1 MSDVAAAETGV
12 RRRRPAIA
20 IRAPRSSSTGSLPRW
35 SSANIALA
43 WTFKTWSDYPW
54 TQSVTNTHKTIGI
67 TVLGLALMRLLWRIG
82 HRPPPFSPAIPRWQ
96 VSAARTGHAALYFI
110 ILAMPLSGWIYDSAW
125 EYAADVP
132 IDVFGL
138 FEMPRIAWVADM
150 APEPKKALDVV
161 AGKVHVVAEL
171 PAVLPARGASHRR
184 IQAPMVRPRADA
196 PAHDVPRRRPEMMA
210 IRASRVGAGLLLLGL
225 LAPAAASAA
234 NLGAVLSYEKTAHGI
249 AGRTAAAEFAVEV

>member
-12 RRRRPAIA
+12 ATAQAGNRYTRTAIVFHWVIA
-20 IRAPRSSSTGSLPRW
+20 ALVIT
-35 SSANIALA
+35 NIALA

-67 TVLGLALMRLLWRIG
+67 TVLGLALMRLLWRIA

-96 VSAARTGHAALYFI
+96 VSAARMGHAALYFI

-161 AGKVHVVAEL
+161 AGKVHV
-171 PAVLPARGASHRR
+171 
-184 IQAPMVRPRADA
+184 
-196 PAHDVPRRRPEMMA
+196 
-210 IRASRVGAGLLLLGL
+210 GLSYLLYFL
-225 LAPAAASAA
+225 LAVHLIGAFKHQWLDRVPTLQRMTFRGPAP
-234 NLGAVLSYEKTAHGI
+234 E
-249 AGRTAAAEFAVEV
+249 